1 VISGPRLGLYAGN
14 QPLSSLPLPAEI
26 ERFDFDAVNKA
37 PQSPGVYAW
46 YAKLSAGLAD
56 YRRDMAPDWKTD
68 LGEKNLRRLLLL
80 HSRKFN
86 PVPYDL
92 LARSSFELTWTGKLE
107 PQLAASLDRILNEHG
122 IDELEDEERTK
133 AERVQVPFRR
143 EKTRSI
149 LVGLIERA
157 TPFLTAPIYIGTS
170 DDLRRRLDEH
180 TTRINQFA
188 NALEA
193 EPEKRE
199 VLLQHIRTKASNFA
213 ARVTALELAPEQ
225 LEVYTLDVKRMAAGH
240 NVSTDELEALAA
252 ALEWLLN
259 RWHRPLAGRI

>member
-1 VISGPRLGLYAGN
+1 MSNP
-14 QPLSSLPLPAEI
+14 SLPLGI

-37 PQSPGVYAW
+37 PESPGVYAW

-56 YRRDMAPDWKTD
+56 YRRNMAPDQKTD
-68 LGEKNLRRLLLL
+68 LGEKNLRKLLLL
-80 HSRKFN
+80 HSRKFD

-92 LARSSFELTWTGKLE
+92 VAQSSFELTWTGKLE
-107 PQLAASLDRILNEHG
+107 PQLAASLDRILNQHG
-122 IDELEDEERTK
+122 IDELEVDERK
-133 AERVQVPFRR
+133 QAERVQVPFKQ

-149 LVGLIERA
+149 LVDLIGRA

-170 DDLRRRLDEH
+170 DDLRRRLGEH
-180 TTRINQFA
+180 TRLINQFA
-188 NALEA
+188 NLLAA
-193 EPEKRE
+193 EPDKRE
-199 VLLQHIRTKASNFA
+199 LLLERIRTKASNFA

-225 LEVYTLDVKRMAAGH
+225 LEVYTLDVKQMSAGH
-240 NVSTDELEALAA
+240 TVSQEELEAVAA